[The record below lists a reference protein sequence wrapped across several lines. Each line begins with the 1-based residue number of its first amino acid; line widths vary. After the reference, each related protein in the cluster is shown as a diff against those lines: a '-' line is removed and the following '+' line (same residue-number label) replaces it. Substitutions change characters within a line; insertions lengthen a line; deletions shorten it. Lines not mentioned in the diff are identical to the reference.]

1 MARIKTL
8 LFDFDGTLMNTTN
21 VIIQSWQQVYKAVTG
36 AKGDERV
43 ILDTFG
49 SILANALKD
58 AFPEEPTD
66 KLLKI
71 YRDYQYDNFLRLIE
85 FYPGVEEMLEI
96 VKDKV
101 EHMALVTSRLRK
113 TTNQAVEEFRLDRF
127 FEVIVTADDCTKHK
141 PDPQPVNIALERL
154 GVGPE
159 GTMMVGDTLFD
170 RECARRAGVESTL
183 VSWAPSIDVHT
194 LNGSDIPD
202 HILETPSDIFAI
214 I

>member
-1 MARIKTL
+1 MQKASCDGASCKKATKKNQAILENNMARIKTL

-71 YRDYQYDNFLRLIE
+71 YRDYQYLRL
-85 FYPGVEEMLEI
+85 Y
-96 VKDKV
+96 
-101 EHMALVTSRLRK
+101 S
-113 TTNQAVEEFRLDRF
+113 
-127 FEVIVTADDCTKHK
+127 
-141 PDPQPVNIALERL
+141 
-154 GVGPE
+154 
-159 GTMMVGDTLFD
+159 
-170 RECARRAGVESTL
+170 
-183 VSWAPSIDVHT
+183 
-194 LNGSDIPD
+194 
-202 HILETPSDIFAI
+202 
-214 I
+214 